1 MDVKGYTPIFYA
13 AKLKELSTLYC
24 LLEVGKADVNITG
37 SHNNKNVFFKTR
49 TYEAAML
56 LRKYGAKVR
65 TDPDPDPK
73 VRSKTALKYL
83 VEQNFQD
90 SPIALLD
97 DTIHEVRDDLYT
109 IDLTPLNED
118 KPHLDLHETF
128 AKHERLDLTLHPTME
143 IYLHMQWKRVWKI
156 FIVLLIL
163 NLIFVFTQT
172 FLGIRLVKWIQCEP
186 DPNISGL
193 FHNEMGVH
201 IFNRDENETH
211 SYLASFDV
219 DGTFLKNESEK
230 EENVRNIFCW
240 QNTTLR
246 KLGQNGEN
254 LHANLEDLCELAGQG
269 SWKCWYTNCINLT
282 IILFFIPYFLL
293 IEGSAIL
300 SGGIKAYVC
309 SFENLLQVLSMILT
323 MCLLWLGPE
332 NVEMGIHAATWAIF
346 MSWIAV
352 TCQLARFDNFGEYVF
367 MCIKV
372 SVTVAKFLLVY
383 VPCMLAFSCA
393 FNLSLHQNRLFSG
406 PVVSFVNTFVMI
418 QGEFNFPDIFSY
430 QEVKDIGARNY
441 TTQVN
446 KLKKD

>member
-1 MDVKGYTPIFYA
+1 M
-13 AKLKELSTLYC
+13 
-24 LLEVGKADVNITG
+24 
-37 SHNNKNVFFKTR
+37 
-49 TYEAAML
+49 
-56 LRKYGAKVR
+56 
-65 TDPDPDPK
+65 
-73 VRSKTALKYL
+73 
-83 VEQNFQD
+83 
-90 SPIALLD
+90 
-97 DTIHEVRDDLYT
+97 
-109 IDLTPLNED
+109 
-118 KPHLDLHETF
+118 
-128 AKHERLDLTLHPTME
+128 
-143 IYLHMQWKRVWKI
+143 
-156 FIVLLIL
+156 
-163 NLIFVFTQT
+163 
-172 FLGIRLVKWIQCEP
+172 
-186 DPNISGL
+186 
-193 FHNEMGVH
+193 
-201 IFNRDENETH
+201 DENETH
-211 SYLASFDV
+211 SYLASFDAN
-219 DGTFLKNESEK
+219 GTFLKNESEK
-230 EENVRNIFCW
+230 EENVRHIFCW

-254 LHANLEDLCELAGQG
+254 LHANLKEICDLAGQD
-269 SWKCWYTNCINLT
+269 SWECWHANCINLT
-282 IILFFIPYFLL
+282 IIIFFIPYFLL

-367 MCIKV
+367 MCIRV

-441 TTQVN
+441 TTQALFILFAITFGIVIMN
-446 KLKKD
+446 LLIALTIKTTDKLVLEGGMIQSQKKLKSVLLCNGFVNFVQRYCPARFLDKSKCKKIGVMYRTCTCTSVMGYFTYYKNELLNGGNFPLYQVNQDQSLTSLGISINEKFLFSLKERLETKELKKKAWKKTLKSINENCQKDLDEIKEKNVQLSKL